1 MKTFLLLIFLISITY
16 SNTLQE
22 AIENAPS
29 GSILKLSSGVYLGK
43 ININKPLTIIGKED
57 GVIIDGG
64 GVGKVITI
72 NSSNVILKNLTITNS
87 GNQMHKL
94 DSAIFINKSKN
105 SEVSNCKILNSLYG
119 IDMVMVENSL
129 ISNNYITSK
138 KNNISLRGD
147 ALKIWYSNNNIIK
160 NNTIDKTRDVTLT
173 YSNNNKI
180 YDNNFTNSRFALH
193 ISHSNNNLISNNM
206 YKYNSV
212 SIMIMGAKDTKI
224 INNSI
229 KSSTG
234 AAGIGVMLK
243 GVSNLIFDSNTL
255 KFNAKGIYIDSKATE
270 IGMKRYFK
278 NNEISY
284 NKEAMRFHLVIRN
297 NTISNNEFIGNIDDI
312 LKSTEGFVTDSNIVK
327 YNYWDRYSGF
337 DKNGDNIGETSHKIY
352 QYADQL
358 WQYNNKVKFFYGS
371 VVMSLLNFLAQL
383 APFIEPVLLLEDPKP
398 IVSKIK

>member
-119 IDMVMVENSL
+119 IDMVMVEDSL